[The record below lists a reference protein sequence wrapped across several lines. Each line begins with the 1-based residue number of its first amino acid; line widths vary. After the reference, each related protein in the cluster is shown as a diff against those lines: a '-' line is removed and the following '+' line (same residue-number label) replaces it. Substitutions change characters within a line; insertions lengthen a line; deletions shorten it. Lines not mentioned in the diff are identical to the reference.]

1 MATVAISNII
11 EQVPWWDLMME
22 KMTASNAFLR
32 SGVLETDPIL
42 AQKFSGSG
50 ARSVQSDFYGPLATS
65 ATPRYNNDTPA
76 ASDGLTHK
84 NVSAKTAKAYMSYMN
99 DSWSVMSFAK
109 WLAAQDPVA
118 AITSQLGDY
127 WDLNSS
133 TRLINTLLGVY
144 ADNVANDSGDMV
156 KDISIDTTAEVT
168 ASNQINAE
176 AILDAFQ
183 TLGDAKKLIT
193 AIAVPSAVHNQM
205 QKQNLID
212 TVPNSEQNIGFGTYL
227 QKTLIVDDA
236 LPTITGSNHN
246 SYLCMLFGRGA
257 LGLVNQMP
265 DKAFEVYRAP
275 YSGNGGGE
283 DIFYSRMN
291 QCIHPY
297 GFSFTENTITGDS
310 PTNDDLKVAA
320 NWDRKVARKLIP
332 LAFLKVNA

>member
-1 MATVAISNII
+1 MATVAITNII
-11 EQVPWWDLMME
+11 EQVPWWDQMME
-22 KMTASNAFLR
+22 KMTAYNAFLR
-32 SGVLETDPIL
+32 SGVLQNDPVL

-50 ARSVQSDFYGPLATS
+50 ARSVDVDFYGPLATT
-65 ATPRYNNDTPA
+65 ATPRWSNDTPA
-76 ASDGLTHK
+76 TSDGLTHK
-84 NVSAKTAKAYMSYMN
+84 NIQAKTAKAYMSYMN
-99 DSWSVMSFAK
+99 DSWSVMALARS
-109 WLAAQDPVA
+109 LAAQDPVG
-118 AITSQLGDY
+118 AITSQLAPY

-133 TRLINTLLGVY
+133 TRLINTMLGVY

-156 KDISIDTTAEVT
+156 KDISIDTSDAVT
-168 ASNQINAE
+168 AANRINAE
-176 AILDAFQ
+176 AVIDAFQ

-193 AIAVPSAVHNQM
+193 AIAVPSVVHSQM
-205 QKQNLID
+205 QKLNLID

-236 LPTITGSNHN
+236 IPTITGTHHN
-246 SYLCMLFGRGA
+246 SYLCMLFGNGA

-265 DKAFEVYRAP
+265 PNAFEVYRAP

>member
-1 MATVAISNII
+1 MATVAISNIV
-11 EQVPWWDLMME
+11 EQVPWWDQMIE
-22 KMTASNAFLR
+22 KMTAANAFLR
-32 SGVLETDPIL
+32 SGVLENDPIL
-42 AQKFSGSG
+42 AGKFSGSG
-50 ARSVQSDFYGPLATS
+50 SRSVKLDWYGPLATS
-65 ATPRYNNDTPA
+65 SSPRFNTDTPA
-76 ASDGLTHK
+76 TTDSLTHK
-84 NVSAKTAKAYMSYMN
+84 NITAKQATAYMSFMN
-99 DSWSVMSFAK
+99 DSWSVMSLAK
-109 WLAAQDPVA
+109 WLAAQDPVGA
-118 AITSQLGDY
+118 MTSQLGGY
-127 WDLNSS
+127 WDMNTC

-144 ADNVANDSGDMV
+144 ADNVANDNGDMV

-168 ASNQINAE
+168 DANRINAE
-176 AILDAFQ
+176 AVLDAFQ
-183 TLGDAKKLIT
+183 TLGDAKKLLT
-193 AIAVPSAVHNQM
+193 AIAVPSAVHTQM
-205 QKQNLID
+205 QKLNLID

-236 LPTITGSNHN
+236 IPTITGTNHN

-283 DIFYSRMN
+283 DIFYSRVN

-310 PTNDDLKVAA
+310 PTNDDLKIAA

>member
-1 MATVAISNII
+1 MATTAITNII

-32 SGVLETDPIL
+32 SGILESDPIL

-50 ARSVQSDFYGPLATS
+50 ARSVQVDFYGPLATS
-65 ATPRYNNDTPA
+65 ATPRWSNDTPA
-76 ASDGLTHK
+76 TSDGLTHK
-84 NVSAKTAKAYMSYMN
+84 NITAKTAKAYMSFMN
-99 DSWSVMSFAK
+99 DSWSVMSFARA
-109 WLAAQDPVA
+109 LAAKEPVD
-118 AITSQLGDY
+118 AIVSQLAPY

-133 TRLINTLLGVY
+133 TRLINTMLGVY

-156 KDISIDTTAEVT
+156 KDISIDTTDEVT
-168 ASNQINAE
+168 AANRINAE
-176 AILDAFQ
+176 AVIDAFQ
-183 TLGDAKKLIT
+183 TLGDAKKLIS
-193 AIAVPSAVHNQM
+193 AIAVPSAVHAQM
-205 QKQNLID
+205 QKLNLID
-212 TVPNSEQNIGFGTYL
+212 GVPNSEQNIGFGTYL
-227 QKTLIVDDA
+227 QKTLIIDDA

-265 DKAFEVYRAP
+265 EKAFEVYRAP

-310 PTNDDLKVAA
+310 PTNDDLKLAV